1 MVSNI
6 DTLIDSSQIEAF
18 RSALLAWYETH
29 QRDMPWRGSP
39 DPYAVWIS
47 EIMLQQTR
55 VDQVRPY
62 YDRFMK
68 RFPTV
73 EALGMA
79 SREEVLKAWE
89 GMGYYARARNL
100 HRAAGQIVE
109 RHEGKIPDNP
119 AQISVL
125 PGIGPYT
132 AAAVLSIAYGRDC
145 PVIDGNVVRVLSR
158 LFHLTDDP
166 AAAAAKKQMAA
177 LAERLLV
184 SGRAGDF
191 NQAMMELGAT
201 VCTPRQPDC
210 GGCPVSSF
218 CLARREL
225 PDPSVLPR
233 KQPRKQRPHHHVAAG
248 IVHRGDDILIVR
260 RPMDGLLG
268 GLWEFPGG
276 KSEDE
281 SALEE
286 FLRNDLKRKL
296 GIEIRV
302 GQALAT
308 VRHAFTHFEMTL
320 HGYDCTYH
328 GGEARHRDGNDCRW
342 IRFEEYE
349 QYAFPRAH
357 IRLIETMKES
367 ERSPQPASATQ
378 SELSAQS
385 GPSTEN
391 LPNI

>member
-1 MVSNI
+1 MDAIVVFNV
-6 DTLIDSSQIEAF
+6 DTLLDSSRIEAF
-18 RSALLAWYETH
+18 RSALLAWYETN
-29 QRDMPWRGSP
+29 QREMPWRGSP

-62 YDRFMK
+62 FERFMN

-73 EALGMA
+73 EDLSKA

-100 HRAAGQIVE
+100 HRAARLIVE
-109 RHEGKIPDNP
+109 RHDGKIPDNP
-119 AQISVL
+119 DQISVL
-125 PGIGPYT
+125 PGIGPYS

-145 PVIDGNVVRVLSR
+145 PVVDGNVVRVLNR

-184 SGRAGDF
+184 TGRAGDF

-210 GGCPVSSF
+210 GGCPVDGF

-248 IVHRGDDILIVR
+248 IVRREDKILIVR

-281 SALEE
+281 AAMEE
-286 FLRNDLKRKL
+286 FLRNNVKRKL

-302 GQALAT
+302 GRAFAT

-320 HGYDCTYH
+320 HGYDCTYN

-342 IRFEEYE
+342 IRFEDYE
-349 QYAFPRAH
+349 QYAFSRAH
-357 IRLIETMKES
+357 IRLIEAMAAIEDSQQT
-367 ERSPQPASATQ
+367 
-378 SELSAQS
+378 
-385 GPSTEN
+385 N
-391 LPNI
+391 LIP